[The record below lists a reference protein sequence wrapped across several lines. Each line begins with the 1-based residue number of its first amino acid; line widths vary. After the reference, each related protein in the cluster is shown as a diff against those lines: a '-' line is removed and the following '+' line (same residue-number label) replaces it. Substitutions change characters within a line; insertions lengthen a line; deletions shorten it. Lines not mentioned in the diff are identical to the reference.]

1 VIVVES
7 DTDETKVIIVEDK
20 TGEDTIIVVTPDI
33 TVDIQVISQD
43 EKIPLVIV
51 DGDISVPVDLGNVED
66 KPAIITVVDPVTDI
80 ATTVVVQD

>member
-7 DTDETKVIIVEDK
+7 DTEETKVIVVEDS

-33 TVDIQVISQD
+33 TADIVVISQGD
-43 EKIPLVIV
+43 NTPLVSV
-51 DGDISVPVDLGNVED
+51 DGDITVPVDLGNVED

>member
-1 VIVVES
+1 MIVVES